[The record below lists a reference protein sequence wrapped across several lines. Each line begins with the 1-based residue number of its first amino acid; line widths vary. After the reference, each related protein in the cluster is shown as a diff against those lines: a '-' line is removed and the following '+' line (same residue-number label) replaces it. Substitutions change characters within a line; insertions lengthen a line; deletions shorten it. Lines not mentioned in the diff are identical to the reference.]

1 MSRAIAG
8 EIEDLDAAILDA
20 VDEWHEY
27 EPTIPEDEVGEN
39 IMTWLGMSW
48 SEYTSWVIN
57 PKELLAIIQQRK
69 RQAIIYT

>member
-1 MSRAIAG
+1 MERAVAG
-8 EIEDLDAAILDA
+8 EIDDLDAAILDA
-20 VDEWHEY
+20 VDAWHEY
-27 EPTIPEDEVGEN
+27 QIPEDEIGEN
-39 IMTWLGMSW
+39 IMTWLGMSR